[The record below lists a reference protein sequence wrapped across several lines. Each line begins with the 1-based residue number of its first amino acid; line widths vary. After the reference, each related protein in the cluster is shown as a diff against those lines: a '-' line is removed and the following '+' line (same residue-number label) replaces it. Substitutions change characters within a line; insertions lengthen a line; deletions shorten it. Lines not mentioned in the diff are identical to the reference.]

1 MPLPLST
8 AKMTS
13 KRNNSGKVISEYTGK
28 ASPKR
33 HKSFNGATG
42 RRRKNAGRK

>member
-13 KRNNSGKVISEYTGK
+13 KRKNSEKVITEYKGK
-28 ASPKR
+28 ASPR
-33 HKSFNGATG
+33 RTSSFNGATN
-42 RRRKNAGRK
+42 RRQKGTGKK

>member
-13 KRNNSGKVISEYTGK
+13 KRKGSGKVITEYKGK

-33 HKSFNGATG
+33 TGAFNGATT
-42 RRRKNAGRK
+42 RRQKGTGKK